1 MKAELVVLTLW
12 LITIVTS
19 VLVVSNSSDFKILG
33 PVYAVCA
40 IGSVVAVRHE
50 RKNPP

>member
-1 MKAELVVLTLW
+1 MKAELIVLALW
-12 LITIVTS
+12 LVTIVTS
-19 VLVVSNSSDFKILG
+19 VLVISDSSDFRILG